1 VDPEYWAAYR
11 RRARARATFQFF
23 LLLGPLFI
31 VGAVLMLVL
40 PIDPNDVR
48 DSPMAR
54 QLGAVAFVVV
64 GVVLMVT
71 SVTWL
76 RAHRRG

>member
-1 VDPEYWAAYR
+1 MDPEYWAAYR
-11 RRARARATFQFF
+11 RRALVRATFQFF

-31 VGAVLMLVL
+31 VGAVLMFLL

-48 DSPMAR
+48 DSPTIR
-54 QLGAVAFVVV
+54 LVGGVAFMAV
-64 GVVLMVT
+64 GVVLIVT
-71 SVTWL
+71 SVLWL

>member
-48 DSPMAR
+48 DSPMIR
-54 QLGAVAFVVV
+54 QVGAVAFVVV
-64 GVVLMVT
+64 GAVLMVA
-71 SVTWL
+71 SVMWL